1 MFCQRCGKPLEAGVN
16 FCSACG
22 ASVTPGVFT
31 ASPFNTMYRPRA
43 MRMIAGVC
51 AAFTVRYG
59 WDLTAIRIV
68 TVILG
73 ICLCPL
79 PEIAYLIA
87 WLLIPEEV
95 PLTPQPY
102 VTPQPR

>member
-1 MFCQRCGKPLEAGVN
+1 MFCQKCGKPLAPGAN

-22 ASVTPGVFT
+22 ASAAPGVFT
-31 ASPFNTMYRPRA
+31 ASPLNTMYRPRLL
-43 MRMIAGVC
+43 RMVAGVC

-73 ICLCPL
+73 IFLFPL
-79 PEIAYLIA
+79 TEIAYLVA

-95 PLTPQPY
+95 PFVPQPY